1 MNIIP
6 TLNEKSKGALISFAI
21 GDALGWP
28 NERRSASIAYNKN
41 YISEFKEWNKKSG
54 GRYWSH
60 NETILPGEYSDDTQ
74 LTLAIARSL
83 LSGQKWD
90 VYFTKYELPYW
101 KNYERGGG
109 SAVLRAASLW
119 SNNISP
125 WKHKENDRYFI
136 AGGNGAAMRI
146 IPHVIFHLHAN
157 DFKIIA
163 DEVSQDALMTH
174 GHPRAILGALCY
186 AYAVYYSLLK
196 SDTLNYGELIFELI
210 NHADRWSTFPK
221 TIFED
226 WLLAA
231 NENYNYVAEWNKTVD
246 GILLALEHVSKAIQ
260 LGMLDSETETLSS
273 IGCFDKKI
281 NGAGD
286 IAAISA
292 IYLASKYAN
301 NPKLGIKQAAN
312 LFGADTDTI
321 AAMTGGILGSLC
333 GIEWLPYE
341 WKTVQDYSCFELMAE
356 CLLTEN
362 GSIILK
368 DYIATQKQE
377 GMWVRLPIGKAK
389 FISDS
394 TISCGK
400 SGQVQITKYLTVL
413 GQSIYVKNYSRIEKK
428 NVGKMES
435 CKLSISKLKKLFSED
450 PDNDISISKFLEILE
465 MKNAGKTAQEISCKV
480 LLSEDLIKKLISSI
494 NF

>member
-28 NERRSASIAYNKN
+28 NERRSVSIAYNKN
-41 YISEFKEWNKKSG
+41 YISRFKEWNKKSG

-90 VYFTKYELPYW
+90 LYFTKYELPYW
-101 KNYERGGG
+101 KCYERGGG

-119 SNNISP
+119 SNNIVP
-125 WKHKENDRYFI
+125 WKDKENGRYFT

-146 IPHVIFHLHAN
+146 IPHVIFHLHEN
-157 DFKIIA
+157 NFEIIA
-163 DEVSQDALMTH
+163 DEVTEDVLMTH

-196 SDTLNYGELIFELI
+196 TDTLNYGELIFELV
-210 NHADRWSTFPK
+210 NHSDKWSTFPK
-221 TIFED
+221 TISED
-226 WLLAA
+226 WLFVA
-231 NENYNYVAEWNKTVD
+231 NGKYDYKAEWNETVEN
-246 GILLALEHVSKAIQ
+246 ILRSLEYVNNAVQ
-260 LGMLDSETETLSS
+260 LGMLDSETETLSF
-273 IGCFDKKI
+273 IGCFDEKI

-292 IYLASKYAN
+292 AYLASKYAN

-333 GIEWLPYE
+333 GIDWLPYE
-341 WKTVQDYSCFELMAE
+341 WKTVQDYSCFELIAE
-356 CLLTEN
+356 CLLVEN

-368 DYIATQKQE
+368 DYIATQKQDE
-377 GMWVRLPIGKAK
+377 MWVRLPIGKAK
-389 FISDS
+389 LISEGI
-394 TISCGK
+394 ISCGK
-400 SGQVQITKYLTVL
+400 TGQVRITKYLTVL
-413 GQSIYVKNYSRIEKK
+413 GQSIYVKDYSRIEKK
-428 NVGKMES
+428 NIKKIES

-450 PDNDISISKFLEILE
+450 ADYDISISKLLEILE
-465 MKNAGKTAQEISCKV
+465 MKNAGNTLQEISCKV
-480 LLSEDLIKKLISSI
+480 SLNEDIIKKLISSI
-494 NF
+494 SF

>member
-6 TLNEKSKGALISFAI
+6 TLSEKSKGTLISFAI

-54 GRYWSH
+54 GRYWNH

-74 LTLAIARSL
+74 LTLAITRSL

-90 VYFTKYELPYW
+90 EYFTKYELPYW
-101 KNYERGGG
+101 KHYERGGG
-109 SAVLRAASLW
+109 SAILRAASLW
-119 SNNISP
+119 SNNIFP
-125 WKHKENDRYFI
+125 WKGKENNRYFA

-146 IPHVIFHLHAN
+146 IPHVIFHLHEN
-157 DFKIIA
+157 NFEIIA
-163 DEVSQDALMTH
+163 DEATEDALITH

-196 SDTLNYGELIFELI
+196 SDTLNYGELIFELV
-210 NHADRWSTFPK
+210 NHADRWSKFPK
-221 TIFED
+221 KISED
-226 WLLAA
+226 WLILA
-231 NENYNYVAEWNKTVD
+231 NENYNYEAEWNKTVD
-246 GILLALEHVSKAIQ
+246 NILHSLEYVSNAVQ
-260 LGMLDSETETLSS
+260 LGMLDSETETLSA
-273 IGCFDKKI
+273 IGCFDKKV

-301 NPKLGIKQAAN
+301 NPQLGIKQAAN

-333 GIEWLPYE
+333 GVEWLPYE
-341 WKTVQDYSCFELMAE
+341 WKTVQDYNCFELMAE

-368 DYIATQKQE
+368 DYIATQKQD

-389 FISDS
+389 FINDR

-400 SGQVQITKYLTVL
+400 TGQVQITKYLTVL
-413 GQSIYVKNYSRIEKK
+413 GQSIYVKEYSRIEKK
-428 NVGKMES
+428 NIGKIES
-435 CKLSISKLKKLFSED
+435 CKLSISKLKKLFSESSD
-450 PDNDISISKFLEILE
+450 YDISISKLLEILE
-465 MKNAGKTAQEISCKV
+465 MKSAGSTLQEISSKV
-480 LLSEDLIKKLISSI
+480 SLSEEIIKKIINGIS
-494 NF
+494 F